1 MKQASPAWDHWRHG
15 RLREG
20 PAGPGRGEP
29 SKSLLVGFCRF
40 VRFDSSALWL
50 AGGNR
55 TLLIPPVAR
64 SPPGQSLFMSG
75 ARLFMSEK
83 TRSGNRSA
91 SVLVRKD
98 ALRKPERVCS
108 CPERRAPK
116 TGARLVM
123 SEKTRSEV
131 RSASVHV
138 RRDALRKPERVC
150 SCPERVC
157 SCPNRRAPETGAR
170 LFMSE
175 ETRTEVRSASVHVR
189 RDALRK
195 PECVCSC
202 PERVCSCPNTRLFMS
217 EKTRSGNRSV
227 SVHVHKHIYF
237 CDPNPARV
245 LGHLQPSLREGS
257 DIRSEMSLNQLP
269 DSSSATQ
276 DPSRRW
282 AALEELG
289 G

>member
-20 PAGPGRGEP
+20 PAGPGRGET

-40 VRFDSSALWL
+40 VSFDSSALWL
-50 AGGNR
+50 AGGNPR
-55 TLLIPPVAR
+55 LLIPPVAR

-91 SVLVRKD
+91 SVHVRSASVHVRID
-98 ALRKPERVCS
+98 ELRKPERVCS
-108 CPERRAPK
+108 CPK
-116 TGARLVM
+116 
-123 SEKTRSEV
+123 
-131 RSASVHV
+131 
-138 RRDALRKPERVC
+138 
-150 SCPERVC
+150 
-157 SCPNRRAPETGAR
+157 RRAPETGAR

-175 ETRTEVRSASVHVR
+175 KTRSEVRSASVHVR

-257 DIRSEMSLNQLP
+257 DIRSEISLNQLP

>member
-1 MKQASPAWDHWRHG
+1 
-15 RLREG
+15 
-20 PAGPGRGEP
+20 
-29 SKSLLVGFCRF
+29 
-40 VRFDSSALWL
+40 
-50 AGGNR
+50 
-55 TLLIPPVAR
+55 
-64 SPPGQSLFMSG
+64 
-75 ARLFMSEK
+75 MSEK

-91 SVLVRKD
+91 SVHVRSASVHVRKD

-108 CPERRAPK
+108 CPK
-116 TGARLVM
+116 
-123 SEKTRSEV
+123 
-131 RSASVHV
+131 
-138 RRDALRKPERVC
+138 
-150 SCPERVC
+150 
-157 SCPNRRAPETGAR
+157 RRAPETGAR

-175 ETRTEVRSASVHVR
+175 KTRSEVRSASVHVR

-257 DIRSEMSLNQLP
+257 DMRSEISLNQLP